1 MKKFNAIISALC
13 VVSLLASCSEDKG
26 LSSGGGS
33 GEGGGMVMINTV
45 DVTENADWML
55 LCDDGSYVMA
65 CMNDGNGYGVMQ
77 MELNAGGEETQGYT
91 ILVNADGIPM
101 AVGNDEMTIQI
112 ENITNTD
119 FDCAVIEKGSD
130 DIHYYWDIPYT
141 FGGIETR
148 GLVGDVW
155 NTVASPFKSWYEQV
169 SGGIRNFTWD
179 EHSKKMIMPYALK
192 VCGFAIQAVTFVKSP
207 IVGAPS
213 MLKTVIDEGY
223 KSGLWD
229 QQSPGWCD
237 IPVKALDF
245 LEENGKWG
253 LKFDLVG
260 GFISISSGADLMI
273 RVADVMYD
281 ELSRCEPAT
290 SAVFT
295 GEEWQIKLSPATIEA
310 GPEAAI
316 YAAAVT
322 SQALWEVEGG
332 ANWCRARKEGDKV
345 VVEVD
350 DYSGLETRTCT
361 VVVKTVTYTSD
372 IPNAL
377 LHVVQQ
383 GVLFDLSESSLTFE
397 AKGGSA
403 GVYVNA
409 NEQIT
414 SWNVS
419 GCPSWVRI
427 SERSDNSFY
436 INVEENKEGEDRSGI
451 ITVTG
456 VTTSGSMID
465 RTVQVTQYGN
475 LGWQWD
481 NTSWSFSGTIT
492 ETLDGKQSSSEYN
505 FDIDIK
511 SVEDGQ
517 ISFSIFGSAPQ
528 LSSTVDAVGRLV
540 VRANWQ
546 NVIDGWLKV
555 DMIITFTFER
565 TGVAT
570 SVCRMNGSI
579 DSEDLE
585 DGGHIS
591 GTVEGY
597 LEGTLKN
604 GKSVQTVH
612 SQAQDVPMFLKEFFR
627 QELR

>member
-1 MKKFNAIISALC
+1 MKKYNAIISVLC
-13 VVSLLASCSEDKG
+13 VVSLLASCSEDGG
-26 LSSGGGS
+26 LSSGGGQ
-33 GEGGGMVMINTV
+33 GNDVGMVMINTV
-45 DVTENADWML
+45 DETENADWML
-55 LCDDGSYVMA
+55 LCDDGSYIMA
-65 CMNDGNGYGVMQ
+65 CMNDGNGHGVIR
-77 MELNAGGEETQGYT
+77 MELNAGGEDTQGYT
-91 ILVNADGIPM
+91 ILVDADGIPV

-112 ENITNTD
+112 GNITDTD

-141 FGGIETR
+141 FDGVATR

-155 NTVASPFKSWYEQV
+155 NSVASPFKSWYDQV

-179 EHSKKMIMPYALK
+179 EHSRKMILPYTLK
-192 VCGFAIQAVTFVKSP
+192 VCGFWIQALSFVENP
-207 IVGAPS
+207 IKGVPS
-213 MLKTVIDEGY
+213 MLNTIIDEGY

-229 QQSPGWCD
+229 QQTPWWCD
-237 IPVKALDF
+237 TSVMALDF
-245 LEENGKWG
+245 LKENGKWG
-253 LKFDLVG
+253 LKFDLAG
-260 GFISISSGADLMI
+260 GSISLAADLMI
-273 RVADVMYD
+273 TAADAMYD

-316 YAAAVT
+316 YTASVT

-332 ANWCRARKEGDKV
+332 ASWCRARKEGDNV

-350 DYSGLETRTCT
+350 DYSGRETRNCT

-403 GVYVNA
+403 GVYVNT

-414 SWNVS
+414 SWSVS

-427 SERSDNSFY
+427 SGKSDNSFY
-436 INVEENKEGEDRSGI
+436 INVEENNEGEDRSGT

-456 VTTSGSMID
+456 ITTSGSMID
-465 RTVQVTQYGN
+465 RTVQVTQYGD
-475 LGWQWD
+475 LDWQWD
-481 NTSWSFSGTIT
+481 NTSWSFSGMCTSVMDGENIT
-492 ETLDGKQSSSEYN
+492 DVMN
-505 FDIDIK
+505 FDMYIT
-511 SVEDGQ
+511 SVNDGQ
-517 ISFSIFGSAPQ
+517 ISIYGDFGAPQ
-528 LSSTVDAVGRLV
+528 LSSTVDATGQLV
-540 VRANWQ
+540 IRANY
-546 NVIDGWLKV
+546 NETLNFEDGWIKIQGML
-555 DMIITFTFER
+555 TFIFKR

-570 SVCRMNGSI
+570 SECRLSGSI
-579 DSEDLE
+579 DLEYKEDAYYDRSTATY
-585 DGGHIS
+585 DGS
-591 GTVEGY
+591 
-597 LEGTLKN
+597 LSGTLKN
-604 GKSVQTVH
+604 EKNEQSVR
-612 SQAQDVPMFLKEFFR
+612 SQIQEIPMFLKQFVR
-627 QELR
+627 